1 MASESG
7 VMDVQADAQL
17 SADPLPFARCY
28 QVEALEKAMK
38 ENTIVYLETG
48 SGKTLIAIMLLRSYA
63 YLLRKPSR
71 FIAVF
76 LVPQVVLVS
85 QQAEA
90 IKMHTDLKVQTYWG
104 EMGVDFWDAAMWQR
118 QLDSYE
124 VLVMTPAILLHCLRH
139 SFFKLDLIKVL
150 IMDECHHARGKH
162 PYACIMTE
170 FYHPGL
176 RRNMQVPRIFGMT
189 ASPIKSKGGNSEVQ
203 YWQNINELETVMNS
217 KVYTCASES
226 VLARYIPFSTPKFK
240 SYEHREI
247 PFALYHH
254 LQDQLKGFVEK
265 YEVKLKWL
273 DIEELSAQST
283 GKKIQKIFST
293 FIFCLDDLGLWLAL
307 KAAQSISCREVND
320 LSWGNL
326 DVFGETIVKDFSQDV
341 LNALSACIP
350 SDPNWSVGADVQ
362 GDVDAGLITCKVVC
376 LIESLLEYRDIHD
389 IRCIIF
395 VERVITAIVLQSL
408 LSEVLPKYCNWKT
421 KYIAGNNSGLLSQTR
436 KQQNEIVE
444 EFRNGKVN
452 IIVATSI
459 LEEGLDVQS
468 CNLVIRFDPSTTV
481 SSFIQSRGRARMQ
494 NSDYLLMVKS
504 GDSST
509 HSRLEKYLS
518 SGETMRRESL
528 RHASLPCEPLNGN
541 LYDEEHYQV
550 ASTGAIVT
558 LSSSVEL
565 IYFYCSRLPS
575 DSYFKP
581 APRCDVNEEMN
592 TCTLYL
598 PKSCPLEPVHVQGNL
613 KMLKQM
619 ACFEACKQLHRIGAL
634 TDNLIP
640 AIVVEEANAPVVGN
654 EPYNEDQP
662 AYFPPELVKH
672 LPNKSKTLYHC
683 YVIELRQ
690 NFNYDVTVQDIVLAT
705 RSKLEDDICG
715 MSFKLEVPRGS
726 LSVNVRYVGEIHLD
740 EKQVHI
746 CRRFQ
751 ITLLSVLLY
760 HSMTKL
766 REILDGLALVK
777 APDVDYLLLPHA
789 GAHPTPGTIDWRSV
803 VSVLFSNDNHI
814 CRNYSKCRR
823 HRVRMKNGLVSR
835 CMLEGSLVYTP
846 HNGQI
851 YCVTGFFDDMNAN
864 SRLRMRDGTVT
875 TYKKYYKESYGI
887 KLCVE
892 EEFLLKGRHI
902 FHVPNCLQRC
912 RQQKE
917 RESSNASVELPPELC
932 HVILSPVSVNTL
944 YSFSFAPPVMH
955 HLEALLVAANLKRVL
970 SNSCPEIVSIP
981 TMKVLEALT
990 TKRCQERYH
999 LESLE
1004 TLGDSFLK
1012 YAVCQQLF
1020 KTYQSHDEGLLSVKK
1035 DKLISNETLCKL
1047 GCDRKLP
1054 GFIRNE
1060 PFDPKT
1066 WINPGDIS
1074 RGLSLCEELLPEARK
1089 MYTLGRRKIK
1099 KKTVADVV
1107 EALLGAY
1114 VSTGGENAGLFFV
1127 RWLGIEV
1134 DFGISPYR
1142 NVLVNPEKHINVKHI
1157 ESLLSYSFR
1166 DPSLLVEALTHG
1178 SYMFSE
1184 IPTCYQRLEFLGDS
1198 VLDYLV
1204 TIHLYRKH
1212 PGLSPGILTDLRSA
1226 SVNND
1231 CYAQSAIKVGLHKHI
1246 LHASTVL
1253 QKHIADTVNNFEK
1266 LSSEFTYGWE
1276 SETSFPKVLGD
1287 IIESLAGAILV
1298 DSDYDKERVFQSIR
1312 PLLEPLVTPETLR
1325 PNPVRELTELCQ
1337 KEHFILKKPVVS
1349 REDGASSVTIEVE
1362 AKGVAY
1368 HHTSRAAHKKTAKRL
1383 ASKEV
1388 LKSLKENIP

>member
-1 MASESG
+1 
-7 VMDVQADAQL
+7 
-17 SADPLPFARCY
+17 
-28 QVEALEKAMK
+28 
-38 ENTIVYLETG
+38 
-48 SGKTLIAIMLLRSYA
+48 
-63 YLLRKPSR
+63 
-71 FIAVF
+71 
-76 LVPQVVLVS
+76 
-85 QQAEA
+85 
-90 IKMHTDLKVQTYWG
+90 
-104 EMGVDFWDAAMWQR
+104 
-118 QLDSYE
+118 
-124 VLVMTPAILLHCLRH
+124 
-139 SFFKLDLIKVL
+139 
-150 IMDECHHARGKH
+150 MDECHHARGKH

-176 RRNMQVPRIFGMT
+176 CRNMQVPRIFGMT

-226 VLARYIPFSTPKFK
+226 VLAGYIPFSTPKFK
-240 SYEHREI
+240 IYEHREI
-247 PFALYHH
+247 PFALYLH
-254 LQDQLKGFVEK
+254 LLDQLKGFVEK
-265 YEVKLKWL
+265 YEVKLKCL

-307 KAAQSISCREVND
+307 KAARSISCREVND

-326 DVFGETIVKDFSQDV
+326 DVFGETIVKNFSQDV
-341 LNALSACIP
+341 LNAFSACIP
-350 SDPNWSVGADVQ
+350 SDPNWSVGDNVQ
-362 GDVDAGLITCKVVC
+362 GDADAGLITCKVVC
-376 LIESLLEYRDIHD
+376 LIDSLLEYRDIHD

-452 IIVATSI
+452 VIVATSI

-518 SGETMRRESL
+518 SGETMRSESL

-581 APRCDVNEEMN
+581 APRFVINKEMN

-598 PKSCPLEPVHVQGNL
+598 PKSCPLQPVCVQGNL

-619 ACFEACKQLHRIGAL
+619 ACFEACKQLHMNGAL

-672 LPNKSKTLYHC
+672 HPNESKTLYHC

-690 NFNYDVTVQDIVLAT
+690 NFNYDVTVQNIVLAT

-715 MSFKLEVPRGS
+715 MSFELEVPRGF
-726 LSVNVRYVGEIHLD
+726 LSVNVSYMEEIHLD
-740 EKQVHI
+740 EEQVHL
-746 CRRFQ
+746 CRKFQ
-751 ITLLSVLLY
+751 INLLSALLY
-760 HSMTKL
+760 NSETKR
-766 REILDGLALVK
+766 RETLDGLNLVE

-789 GAHPTPGTIDWRSV
+789 RDYSTPGMIDWRSV
-803 VSVLFSNDNHI
+803 ASVLFSNDDHI
-814 CRNYSKCRR
+814 CRNYSK
-823 HRVRMKNGLVSR
+823 
-835 CMLEGSLVYTP
+835 
-846 HNGQI
+846 
-851 YCVTGFFDDMNAN
+851 
-864 SRLRMRDGTVT
+864 MRDGSVT
-875 TYKKYYKESYGI
+875 TYKKYYKERHGI
-887 KLCVE
+887 ELRFE
-892 EEFLLKGRHI
+892 DEFLLKGRHI

-917 RESSNASVELPPELC
+917 REPSNDSVELPPELC
-932 HVILSPVSVNTL
+932 SVILSPVSVNTL
-944 YSFSFAPPVMH
+944 YTFTFAPSVMH
-955 HLEALLVAANLKRVL
+955 QLEALLVAANLKRVL
-970 SNSCPEIVSIP
+970 SDSCPEIASIP

-990 TKRCQERYH
+990 TKNCQERYH

-1066 WINPGDIS
+1066 WINPCDIS

-1099 KKTVADVV
+1099 RKTVADVV

-1142 NVLVNPEKHINVKHI
+1142 NVLANPEKLINIKHI

-1166 DPSLLVEALTHG
+1166 EPSLLVEALTHG

-1253 QKHIADTVNNFEK
+1253 HKHIADTVNDFEK

-1368 HHTSRAAHKKTAKRL
+1368 RHTSRAAHKKTAKRL

>member
-1 MASESG
+1 
-7 VMDVQADAQL
+7 MDVQADTPL

-28 QVEALEKAMK
+28 QVEALEKALK

-48 SGKTLIAIMLLRSYA
+48 SGKTLIAIMLLRSSA

-90 IKMHTDLKVQTYWG
+90 IKMHTDLKVGVYWG
-104 EMGVDFWDAAMWQR
+104 DMGVDYWDAAMWQK
-118 QLDSYE
+118 QLDCYE
-124 VLVMTPAILLHCLRH
+124 VLVMTPAILLTCLRH

-176 RRNMQVPRIFGMT
+176 RSNMEVPRIFGMT

-203 YWQNINELETVMNS
+203 YWQNIKELETIMNS

-240 SYEHREI
+240 IYEDVGI
-247 PFALYHH
+247 PVALYSH
-254 LQDQLKGFVEK
+254 LLDQLKGFVEE
-265 YEVKLKWL
+265 YEGKLKVS
-273 DIEELSAQST
+273 DIEESLIQST
-283 GKKIQKIFST
+283 VKKIQKISST

-307 KAAQSISCREVND
+307 KAAQSISHREVID
-320 LSWGNL
+320 LSWGSL
-326 DVFGETIVKDFSQDV
+326 DLFGEGIVKDFSQDV
-341 LNALSACIP
+341 LHALSACIP
-350 SDPNWSVGADVQ
+350 SDPNWSVGDDVQ
-362 GDVDAGLITCKVVC
+362 GVVDAGLITRKVVC
-376 LIESLLEYRDIHD
+376 LIESLLEYRGIHD

-395 VERVITAIVLQSL
+395 VERVVTSVVLQAL

-421 KYIAGNNSGLLSQTR
+421 KYIAGNNSGLISQTR
-436 KQQNEIVE
+436 NLQNEIVE
-444 EFRNGKVN
+444 EFRDGKVN
-452 IIVATSI
+452 VIVATSI

-468 CNLVIRFDPSTTV
+468 CNLVIMFDPSTTV

-494 NSDYLLMVKS
+494 NSDYLLMVKR

-509 HSRLEKYLS
+509 LSRLEKYLS
-518 SGETMRRESL
+518 SAETMRKESL
-528 RHASLPCEPLNGN
+528 RHASLPCEPLNGT
-541 LYDEEHYQV
+541 LYDEEYYQV

-558 LSSSVEL
+558 LASSVQL

-575 DSYFKP
+575 DCYFKP
-581 APRCDVNEEMN
+581 APRCVIDKEMN
-592 TCTLYL
+592 ICKLYL
-598 PKSCPLEPVHVQGNL
+598 PKSCPLQTVCVQGDP

-619 ACFEACKQLHRIGAL
+619 ACFEACKQLHKIGAL
-634 TDNLIP
+634 TDKLIP
-640 AIVVEEANAPVVGN
+640 AIVVEEANTPVVGN
-654 EPYNEDQP
+654 EPHNEDHP
-662 AYFPPELVKH
+662 AYFPPELVNH
-672 LPNKSKTLYHC
+672 LPDKSKTLYHC
-683 YVIELRQ
+683 YAIELRQ
-690 NFNYDVTVQDIVLAT
+690 DFNYGATVQNIVLAI
-705 RSKLEDDICG
+705 RSELEADICEKD
-715 MSFKLEVPRGS
+715 FEFVVPRGL
-726 LSVNVRYVGEIHLD
+726 LSANLTYMGVIHLNK
-740 EKQVHI
+740 EQVHL
-746 CRRFQ
+746 CRKFQ
-751 ITLLSVLLY
+751 ITLLSVLLD
-760 HSMTKL
+760 HSMAKL
-766 REILDGLALVK
+766 REKSANLNLVK
-777 APDVDYLLLPHA
+777 ASDVDYLLLPHA
-789 GAHPTPGTIDWRSV
+789 GAHRTPGTIDWRSV
-803 VSVLFSNDNHI
+803 VSVAFSNDDHI
-814 CRNYSKCRR
+814 CRDYSKCRR
-823 HRVRMKNGLVSR
+823 HPVRMKTGLVSR

-846 HNGQI
+846 HNDRI

-864 SRLRMRDGTVT
+864 SYLTMRDGTVT
-875 TYKKYYKESYGI
+875 TYKKYYEESYGI
-887 KLCVE
+887 KLCFE

-917 RESSNASVELPPELC
+917 REPSTASSVELPPELC
-932 HVILSPVSVNTL
+932 EVILSPVSVNTL
-944 YSFSFAPPVMH
+944 YSFSFAPLIMH
-955 HLEALLVAANLKRVL
+955 QLEALLVAANLKRVL
-970 SNSCPEIVSIP
+970 SDSCPEISIIP

-990 TKRCQERYH
+990 TKRCQEKYH

-1020 KTYQSHDEGLLSVKK
+1020 KKYQSHDEGLLSVKK

-1066 WINPGDIS
+1066 WIIPGDIS
-1074 RGLSLCEELLPEARK
+1074 RGGLSLYEELLPEARK
-1089 MYTLGRRKIK
+1089 MYTLERRKMKRK
-1099 KKTVADVV
+1099 KIADVV
-1107 EALLGAY
+1107 EALLGAC
-1114 VSTGGENAGLFFV
+1114 VSDGGENAGLSFV
-1127 RWLGIEV
+1127 HWLGIEV
-1134 DFGISPYR
+1134 DFGFRPYDR
-1142 NVLVNPEKHINVKHI
+1142 KFSVNPEKLINIEHL
-1157 ESLLSYSFR
+1157 ESLLNYSFC

-1178 SYMFSE
+1178 SYMLPE

-1212 PGLSPGILTDLRSA
+1212 PGLSPGVLTDLRSA

-1231 CYAQSAIKVGLHKHI
+1231 FYAQCAMKVGLHKHI
-1246 LHASTVL
+1246 LHASPSL
-1253 QKHIADTVNNFEK
+1253 HKHIVNTVNNFEK
-1266 LSSEFTYGWE
+1266 LSSELTFGWE

-1298 DSDYDKERVFQSIR
+1298 DSNYDRERVFQSIR
-1312 PLLEPLVTPETLR
+1312 PLLEPLVTPETMR
-1325 PNPVRELTELCQ
+1325 PHPVKELTELCD
-1337 KEHFILKKPVVS
+1337 KEHFVFRKPVVS
-1349 REDGASSVTIEVE
+1349 HEDGASSVTIEVE
-1362 AKGVAY
+1362 AEGVVY
-1368 HHTSRAAHKKTAKRL
+1368 RHTSRAADKKTAKRL

-1388 LKSLKENIP
+1388 LKSLKENIGRS